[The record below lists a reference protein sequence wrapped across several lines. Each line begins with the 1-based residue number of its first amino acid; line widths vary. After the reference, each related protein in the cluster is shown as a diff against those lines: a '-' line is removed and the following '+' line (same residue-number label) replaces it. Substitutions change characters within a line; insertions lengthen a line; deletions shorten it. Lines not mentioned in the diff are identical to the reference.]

1 MSQTWRLRA
10 RTAEAALELIRA
22 RLLVARVPFA
32 RWRDQ
37 LGATADPYPGD
48 DNRISEDDLAE
59 ARRLARHVDRAAT
72 RLPGESKCLARAMA
86 LGRMLRRRAIS
97 HTLVIA
103 ARPGAARGGDDDLH
117 AWIEASGLILLGNLP
132 GPWARLLTLH
142 SGYKG
147 RLNA

>member
-1 MSQTWRLRA
+1 MSETWRLRA
-10 RTAEAALELIRA
+10 RTAEAALEIVRA

-37 LGATADPYPGD
+37 LGATADGPFAAEAPL
-48 DNRISEDDLAE
+48 SADDLAE

-86 LGRMLRRRAIS
+86 LGRMLRRRAIG

-103 ARPGAARGGDDDLH
+103 ARPGIARGGDDDLH
-117 AWIEASGLILLGNLP
+117 AWIETSGLILLGNLP
-132 GPWARLLTLH
+132 GPWARLLVLH
-142 SGYKG
+142 TGSKA
-147 RLNA
+147 R

>member
-10 RTAEAALELIRA
+10 RTAEAALEIVRA

-37 LGATADPYPGD
+37 LGVTGGVPSGTEPPLSA
-48 DNRISEDDLAE
+48 EDLAE
-59 ARRLARHVDRAAT
+59 ARRLARHVDRAAM

-86 LGRMLRRRAIS
+86 LGRMLRRRAIA

-103 ARPGAARGGDDDLH
+103 ARPGAVRGGDDDLH

-132 GPWARLLTLH
+132 GPWARLLVLH
-142 SGYKG
+142 TGSKA
-147 RLNA
+147 R